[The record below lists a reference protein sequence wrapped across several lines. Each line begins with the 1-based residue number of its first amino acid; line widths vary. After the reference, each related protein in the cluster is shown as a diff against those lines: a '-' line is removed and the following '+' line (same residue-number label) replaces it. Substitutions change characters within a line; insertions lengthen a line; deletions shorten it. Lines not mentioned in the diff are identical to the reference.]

1 MHDYGIYLQAKNQV
15 RDVVSA
21 ALRTLTQNGQLPQ
34 AELPAINVERPADRK
49 NGDFSTNA
57 AMAGARAFRL
67 PPRRIAE
74 LLVGTFSLENTY
86 FDRAEIAGPG
96 FVNFYLGRR
105 FYSAVIGEVLAQG
118 ENYGR
123 SDFGEGKSVLLEF
136 VSANPTGPAHMGNAR
151 GGALGDCLASIMD
164 AAGYRVAREFYV
176 NDAGNQI
183 EKLGMSLEVRYLQ
196 QLGETV
202 ELPEDAYH
210 GEDVVQ
216 HAKDFIAQFGDQYRT
231 ADSAERRKALV
242 AFALPRNI
250 AALKANMDKYR
261 IVYDKWFYESTLH
274 QSGEVAR
281 IIDLFK
287 KSGHTYEKDGALW
300 FSARELGADEDFVL
314 VRANGIPTYVVPDIA
329 YHYNKLQVR
338 GFDRAIDVLGCDH
351 HGYVPR
357 LKAALKALG
366 IDENRLTVILMQLV
380 RLTRDGEVVRMSKR
394 TGKAITLSDLLD
406 EIPIDA
412 VRFLFN
418 MRTADSQMEF
428 DLGLAL
434 EQSSQNPVYYTQYAH
449 ARICSILKN
458 LAAEGILPRP
468 VTQEELALLTAPQE
482 EELIALLAEL
492 QTVLIEAAK
501 AGDPSGVTRY
511 VIGVATAFHKFYTV
525 CKVNCGDEALCNA
538 RLALCLSV
546 RTVLHNVL
554 SMLKIDTPE
563 TM

>member
-1 MHDYGIYLQAKNQV
+1 MQEYGIYLKAKNQV
-15 RDVVSA
+15 RQTVTD
-21 ALRTLTQNGQLPQ
+21 ALAKLIADGQLPQ
-34 AELPAINVERPADRK
+34 VELPAFNVEQPAERK
-49 NGDFSTNA
+49 NGDFSANI
-57 AMAGARAFRL
+57 AMVGARAFRL
-67 PPRRIAE
+67 PPRKIAE
-74 LLVGTFSLENTY
+74 LLTGAFALENTY
-86 FDRAEIAGPG
+86 FERVEVAGPG
-96 FVNFYLGRR
+96 FINFYLGRR
-105 FYSAVIGEVLAQG
+105 FYADVVIEALEQK

-183 EKLGMSLEVRYLQ
+183 EKLGLSLEVRYLQ
-196 QLGETV
+196 QLGEEI

-210 GEDVVQ
+210 GEDVVR
-216 HAKDFIAQFGDQYRT
+216 HAKDFIAQYGDTYKNAEQ
-231 ADSAERRKALV
+231 AERRKALV

-250 AALKANMDKYR
+250 DALKANMDKYR
-261 IVYDKWFYESTLH
+261 IVYDQWFRESTLH
-274 QSGEVAR
+274 NNGEVAR

-287 KSGHTYEKDGALW
+287 TSGHTYEKDGALW
-300 FSARELGADEDFVL
+300 FAAKELGADDDFVL

-329 YHYNKLQVR
+329 YHYNKLAVR
-338 GFDRAIDVLGCDH
+338 GFDYAIDVLGCDH
-351 HGYVPR
+351 HAYVPR
-357 LKAALKALG
+357 LKAALKALD
-366 IDENRLTVILMQLV
+366 IDPDRLIVILMQLV

-394 TGKAITLSDLLD
+394 TGKAITLADLLD
-406 EIPIDA
+406 DIPIDA

-428 DLGLAL
+428 DLGLAV

-458 LAAEGILPRP
+458 LAAEGITLQPTS
-468 VTQEELALLTAPQE
+468 VDELALLTTPEE
-482 EELIALLAEL
+482 EELISLLAAF
-492 QTVLIEAAK
+492 QTTVIDSAK
-501 AGDPSGVTRY
+501 SHDPSGVTRY
-511 VIGVATAFHKFYTV
+511 AINLATAFHKFYTM
-525 CKVNCGDEALCNA
+525 CKVNCGNSTLCNA
-538 RLALCLSV
+538 RLSLCMSV
-546 RTVLHNVL
+546 RIALHNVL